1 MWVEITQAWIKNL
14 ELCSNHSSWKFLCVM
29 LVSQKFNWLLVI
41 ILIFSLTENCTGIVE
56 EGGGQKYITK
66 WCTTQLLFL
75 VFPSF
80 QVANYGFFCN
90 ITGFFF
96 FFFLMH
102 NAHDCDAAAELRPAV
117 FLSCKRKTLPVF
129 LLLSFLI
136 RFLLIAERTNTTER
150 EGGERGKVITL
161 LSSLVSKALTG
172 LTMTV
177 VGNWSQKPTWIW
189 SSKREVKSPSTLTEM
204 SGPRNAWWLRLAS

>member
-1 MWVEITQAWIKNL
+1 
-14 ELCSNHSSWKFLCVM
+14 M

-96 FFFLMH
+96 LLFSY
-102 NAHDCDAAAELRPAV
+102 AQRTRLRR
-117 FLSCKRKTLPVF
+117 CC
-129 LLLSFLI
+129 
-136 RFLLIAERTNTTER
+136 
-150 EGGERGKVITL
+150 
-161 LSSLVSKALTG
+161 
-172 LTMTV
+172 
-177 VGNWSQKPTWIW
+177 
-189 SSKREVKSPSTLTEM
+189 
-204 SGPRNAWWLRLAS
+204 